1 MKLVAVTACPTG
13 VAHTYMAAEALR
25 HQAVVSG
32 HDIAIETQGSAGTG
46 DELAPEAIAEAD
58 AVVIAADIHVDPARF
73 AGKPL
78 VAVSTAEA
86 IRQTSAV
93 IDRAAAS
100 AETREDVVPDGGRA
114 PEATVPP
121 GGAPAGGDGT
131 LGPGDL
137 AVDEGAST
145 PAPAPD
151 AAGVAPGPVAAA
163 DAAPGPDAPATTGP
177 AGHKRFVAITSCP
190 TGIAH
195 TFMAAEGLRRA
206 AEALGHDIQV
216 ETQGSVGAQD
226 QLTEPDIAAA
236 DAVVIAADTKVD
248 LGRFAGKP
256 IYETSTNEALKNGQ
270 AVLARAL
277 EVAAGHGGE
286 APPGAAPAA
295 AAAAGTGAGGGGT
308 LAGTGGGAGAGGP
321 SGGRAALKGIY
332 QHLMTG
338 VSYMLPFVVAG
349 GLLIALSFA
358 VDIDA
363 NDPALADTFAGRL
376 NQIGSAALT
385 LFLPVFAGFIAFS
398 IADRPGITPGFVGGF
413 LAVEVEAG
421 FLGALLAG
429 FIAGYLTLWLARNV
443 KLPDT
448 MAGLKPVLI
457 LPLLSTLAIG
467 LIMIYVLGEP
477 LSWLQDQLTDWL
489 EGLQGSNAVVL
500 GLILGAM
507 MASDMGGPLNKV
519 AYTFAVGLID
529 SGVTAPMAAVM
540 AAGMTPPLGL
550 ALATVLFPGRWTPDE
565 HEAGKP
571 AWVLGLSFI
580 TEGAIPFAARDPVR
594 VIPALIAGSATAGA
608 ISLGM
613 DASTEVPHGGIFD
626 LFVPGAVDNAA
637 WWLVAIV
644 VGMLVTTGVLF
655 FTKRPVA
662 AAAPVDRLE
671 AAAVPA

>member
-1 MKLVAVTACPTG
+1 G
-13 VAHTYMAAEALR
+13 GGG
-25 HQAVVSG
+25 SG
-32 HDIAIETQGSAGTG
+32 
-46 DELAPEAIAEAD
+46 
-58 AVVIAADIHVDPARF
+58 
-73 AGKPL
+73 
-78 VAVSTAEA
+78 
-86 IRQTSAV
+86 
-93 IDRAAAS
+93 
-100 AETREDVVPDGGRA
+100 
-114 PEATVPP
+114 
-121 GGAPAGGDGT
+121 GGAPG
-131 LGPGDL
+131 
-137 AVDEGAST
+137 
-145 PAPAPD
+145 
-151 AAGVAPGPVAAA
+151 
-163 DAAPGPDAPATTGP
+163 
-177 AGHKRFVAITSCP
+177 
-190 TGIAH
+190 
-195 TFMAAEGLRRA
+195 
-206 AEALGHDIQV
+206 
-216 ETQGSVGAQD
+216 
-226 QLTEPDIAAA
+226 
-236 DAVVIAADTKVD
+236 
-248 LGRFAGKP
+248 
-256 IYETSTNEALKNGQ
+256 
-270 AVLARAL
+270 
-277 EVAAGHGGE
+277 
-286 APPGAAPAA
+286 
-295 AAAAGTGAGGGGT
+295 
-308 LAGTGGGAGAGGP
+308 
-321 SGGRAALKGIY
+321 GGRAALQGIY

-338 VSYMLPFVVAG
+338 VSYMLPFIVAG

-358 VDIDA
+358 FDIDA

-398 IADRPGITPGFVGGF
+398 IADRPGLTPGFVGGW
-413 LAVEVEAG
+413 LAVEVDAG

-429 FIAGYLTLWLARNV
+429 FLAGYVALWLARTI

-448 MAGLKPVLI
+448 LAGLKPILI
-457 LPLLSTLAIG
+457 LPLLSTLIVG

-477 LSWLQDQLTDWL
+477 LSWLQEQLTDWL

-550 ALATVLFPGRWTPDE
+550 ALGTVLFPGRWTKDE

-626 LFVPGAVDNAA
+626 LFVPGAVDNAG
-637 WWLVAIV
+637 WWMIAIV
-644 VGMLVTTGVLF
+644 AGMLVTTGVLF

-662 AAAPVDRLE
+662 VTAPVDQLE
-671 AAAVPA
+671 AVAAPA